1 MEKFHVRL
9 SLNNMKKIVFLFFL
23 IGAGLTACSY
33 HLQINGSQQNIDGTA
48 NTSVEMDSM
57 VAPYRREMLKE
68 FGVVIGST
76 TTNLVTGR
84 PNSSLG
90 FWICDKLIQ
99 QAKDSSIFKNEPVVA
114 FINIGG
120 LRADLPAGNITV
132 GDIYKVMPFDN
143 RVVYLKLSLDRLPEM
158 ETYLKEKGGEPIG
171 GFKLLNGKLIFPD
184 NHAKEANYFWVVTSD
199 FLANGGDNMFFF
211 NNPLERIETTILFR
225 DLIIEAVKK
234 EQKITFSGEERIN
247 W

>member
-1 MEKFHVRL
+1 
-9 SLNNMKKIVFLFFL
+9 MKNIVFLFFL

-33 HLQINGSQQNIDGTA
+33 HLQIKGSKQNVDGS
-48 NTSVEMDSM
+48 NKSSVEMDSL

-68 FGVVIGST
+68 FGLVIGET

-90 FWICDKLIQ
+90 FWLCDKLIEK
-99 QAKDSSIFKNEPVVA
+99 AKDSSFFKNEPVVA

-120 LRADLPAGNITV
+120 LRADLPQGAITV
-132 GDIYKVMPFDN
+132 GDVYKVMPFDN
-143 RVVYLKLSLDRLPEM
+143 RVVYLKLSLDKIPEM
-158 ETYLKEKGGEPIG
+158 EAYLKEKGGEPIG
-171 GFKLLNGKLIFPD
+171 GFRLVKGKLEFPD
-184 NHAKEANYFWVVTSD
+184 SLAQNKNYFWVVTSD

-211 NNPLERIETTILFR
+211 TNPLQRFDTNLLFR
-225 DLIIEAVKK
+225 DLIIDAVKK
-234 EQKITFSGEERIN
+234 EKKITFSAQERIN